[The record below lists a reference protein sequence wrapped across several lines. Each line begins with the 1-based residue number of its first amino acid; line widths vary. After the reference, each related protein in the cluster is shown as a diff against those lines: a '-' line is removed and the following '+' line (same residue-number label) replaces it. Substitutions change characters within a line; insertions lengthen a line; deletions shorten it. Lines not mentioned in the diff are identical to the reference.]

1 MRYRLLVRT
10 SFNPV
15 LSALAALSLAVALG
29 LPACG
34 DDEQPGP
41 SGAARPI
48 QVVASFYPVA
58 EAAARVGG
66 RRAEV
71 TNLTPAG
78 AEPHDIELTA
88 SQVDQLEDADVVLYL
103 GHGFQP
109 AVEEIAERRGSGSV
123 DLLDVLDLGDQAGP
137 GGTGG
142 DAHEEHPGGH
152 GDELDPH
159 FWLNPRLMAS
169 AATAV
174 AGALA
179 EASPAD
185 ADLFEANARRY
196 QEDLEALDREFA
208 AGLQTCDRREIVTAH
223 AAFSYL
229 AERYGLTQ
237 LAIAGLSPETEPDA
251 DRLAQLADQIAEKGI
266 TTVFYEELVAPTV
279 AETLAREAG
288 VATAVLNPIEGLTQ
302 DQIAARKDYAA
313 VMRENLAAIRAALGC
328 R

>member
-1 MRYRLLVRT
+1 MPRWSVAGT
-10 SFNPV
+10 SSNGV
-15 LSALAALSLAVALG
+15 VAGLALLSLAAALA

-34 DDEQPGP
+34 EEGRE
-41 SGAARPI
+41 GASRDGGRI

-58 EAAARVGG
+58 EAASRVGG
-66 RRAEV
+66 PRVDV

-78 AEPHDIELTA
+78 AEPHGIELTPR
-88 SQVDQLEDADVVLYL
+88 QVDRLEDADVVLYL

-109 AVEEIAERRGSGSV
+109 AVEEIAERREAGSV
-123 DLLDVLDLGDQAGP
+123 DLLDVLDLDP
-137 GGTGG
+137 ERPPDGG
-142 DAHEEHPGGH
+142 A
-152 GDELDPH
+152 ELDPH

-174 AGALA
+174 AAALA
-179 EASPAD
+179 DASPSD
-185 ADLFEANARRY
+185 ARLFEANAGRY
-196 QEDLEALDREFA
+196 REDLGALDREFA
-208 AGLQTCDRREIVTAH
+208 AGLERCDRKEIVTAH

-229 AERYGLTQ
+229 AARYGLTQ

-251 DRLAQLADQIAEKGI
+251 DRLARLADQIADKGI

-302 DQIAARKDYAA
+302 GQVAAGTDYAS
-313 VMRENLAAIRAALGC
+313 VMRENLAAIRTALGC